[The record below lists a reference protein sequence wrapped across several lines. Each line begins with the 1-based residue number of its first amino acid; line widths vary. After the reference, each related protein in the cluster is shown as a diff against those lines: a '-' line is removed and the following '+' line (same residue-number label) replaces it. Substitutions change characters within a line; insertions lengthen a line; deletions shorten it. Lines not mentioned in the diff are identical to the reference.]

1 MVERPVERAPVFTG
15 TEAAEC
21 PHCGRTCFVTSIALP
36 IPPAIELRT
45 IVCRDGAYLV
55 GLGRKRFSARPIL
68 DRALIDSSVSATRE
82 ALHSRRRGTRRIA
95 TW

>member
-1 MVERPVERAPVFTG
+1 MFTG
-15 TEAAEC
+15 AEAAEC

-55 GLGRKRFSARPIL
+55 GLGLQRISARPIL
-68 DRALIDSSVSATRE
+68 DRAIIDSSVSATRA
-82 ALHSRRRGTRRIA
+82 ALHRRRRGTRRIA